1 MRFTGS
7 MLLGVAIL
15 TGVGGSLS
23 GCATHGE
30 VESLRNELRRDLA
43 ATRAFLN
50 ERIDQSSKDVTENRQ
65 RLAEEQQQM
74 LANVQGQIGA
84 ARKKLE
90 EEQRQALAG
99 IQKHLEGAAPLQV
112 QLKEM
117 QNHQA
122 RLQKSVD
129 ELSQQLG
136 GLKASHTSLKEIQA
150 QLDAAKHALAEIRA
164 KHDAL
169 RRDEARITAAMQVY
183 EQTLL
188 KTLKSEQSGSRD
200 RLKTLETAVKDLEQ
214 VNVNAAPA
222 SHR

>member
-1 MRFTGS
+1 
-7 MLLGVAIL
+7 
-15 TGVGGSLS
+15 
-23 GCATHGE
+23 
-30 VESLRNELRRDLA
+30 
-43 ATRAFLN
+43 
-50 ERIDQSSKDVTENRQ
+50 
-65 RLAEEQQQM
+65 M
-74 LANVQGQIGA
+74 LAS
-84 ARKKLE
+84 
-90 EEQRQALAG
+90 
-99 IQKHLEGAAPLQV
+99 IQKHVEGAAPLQA

-150 QLDAAKHALAEIRA
+150 QLDAAKQALADIRA
-164 KHDAL
+164 KHEAL

-214 VNVNAAPA
+214 VNVNTAPA

>member
-1 MRFTGS
+1 MRFCFSTC
-7 MLLGVAIL
+7 LGVVLVASL
-15 TGVGGSLS
+15 AGGLA

-30 VESLRNELRRDLA
+30 VVSLRDELRRDLA
-43 ATRAFLN
+43 STRAFLN
-50 ERIDQSSKDVTENRQ
+50 ERIDQSSKEVAESRQ
-65 RLAEEQQQM
+65 RLVEEQQQM
-74 LANVQGQIGA
+74 LAGVQGQIGA
-84 ARKKLE
+84 AKKKLE

-99 IQKHLEGAAPLQV
+99 IQKQVEGAAPLLAQV
-112 QLKEM
+112 KEL

-122 RLQKSVD
+122 KLQKTVD
-129 ELSQQLG
+129 ELSLQLG
-136 GLKASHTSLKEIQA
+136 GLKSSHASLKDIQA
-150 QLDAAKHALAEIRA
+150 QLEAAKHALADIRA

-169 RRDEARITAAMQVY
+169 RKDEARVTAAMQVY

-214 VNVNAAPA
+214 VNVNTAPA